1 MRHRW
6 SLILKWDKVF
16 YPSKKRFNSIESSL
30 QSIFIRGEGNRLS
43 ISLQRII
50 MIKLIHDKSE
60 VKQLVYPVMRN
71 DCTGA
76 EVVRH
81 ETCKYYFCS
90 THNILCL

>member
-1 MRHRW
+1 
-6 SLILKWDKVF
+6 
-16 YPSKKRFNSIESSL
+16 
-30 QSIFIRGEGNRLS
+30 
-43 ISLQRII
+43 